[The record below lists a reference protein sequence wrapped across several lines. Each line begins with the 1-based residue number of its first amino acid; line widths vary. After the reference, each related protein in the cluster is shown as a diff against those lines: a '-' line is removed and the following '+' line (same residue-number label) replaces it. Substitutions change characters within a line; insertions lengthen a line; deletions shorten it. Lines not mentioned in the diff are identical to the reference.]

1 MSWFGGNI
9 AHGSMVPMN
18 DDCNMAAF
26 SDWLVKVSRAVRW
39 LTTIRP
45 IRSPGWATAILLS
58 LPCACGPVPSSA
70 PTASD
75 GRYFARISI
84 DLEARHLLLTDC
96 GKSTSVFDDCD
107 LLSLDLMNGRLSRYV
122 LGEERLLEGSYS
134 SHGDEIMVVATSAAQ
149 GSAPSDAAE
158 DSRIGMMHPDGSGWR
173 LLNEPL
179 GGISGPVVSPDGKR
193 VAYWRGVPRP
203 PGSKTFA
210 ADHNVYEY
218 DMTSGQETLFAGPFD
233 FFEKTGIIYLSADR
247 LLLGAYGPRQYAE
260 DMTKYDQAN
269 SRSAVYVIERGATT
283 LPRPVLRDVTGAE
296 FPNKDAAD
304 NTYFVGERPGIAFF
318 RRSPDGAV
326 TQWTA
331 LAANIGNGIRDVA
344 VASNGKAVA
353 YLFDP
358 ASDPFH
364 VDRSKSP
371 QVGMLDTG
379 TGAWRTVEVPPTATA
394 SKITV
399 QQ

>member
-1 MSWFGGNI
+1 MT
-9 AHGSMVPMN
+9 
-18 DDCNMAAF
+18 AF
-26 SDWLVKVSRAVRW
+26 STGLVKVRRAVRW
-39 LTTIRP
+39 FTTIRP
-45 IRSPGWATAILLS
+45 IRLPGWVAAALLS
-58 LPCACGPVPSSA
+58 LLCACGPVPPSA

-75 GRYFARISI
+75 GRYLARISI
-84 DLEARHLLLTDC
+84 DPEARHLLLTDC
-96 GKSTSVFDDCD
+96 ESSAPIFNGCD

-122 LGEERLLEGSYS
+122 LGKERLLEGSYS
-134 SHGDEIMVVATSAAQ
+134 SHGDEIMVVVSAGAR
-149 GSAPSDAAE
+149 GSPSSEAGE
-158 DSRIGMMHPDGSGWR
+158 ESRIGMMHPDGSGWR
-173 LLNEPL
+173 LLNIPL
-179 GGISGPVVSPDGKR
+179 GGISGPVLSPDRKR
-193 VAYWRGVPRP
+193 VAYWRGVARP

-210 ADHNVYEY
+210 ADHDVYEY
-218 DMTSGQETLFAGPFD
+218 DMTSGRETLFAGPFE
-233 FFEKTGIIYLSADR
+233 FFEKTGIIYLSPDR
-247 LLLGAYGPRQYAE
+247 LLLGAYGPRQFAD
-260 DMTKYDQAN
+260 DMTKYDQTN
-269 SRSAVYVIERGATT
+269 SRSAVYVVERGATT

-296 FPNKDAAD
+296 FPTKDAAD

-318 RRSPDGAV
+318 RRSPGGAV
-326 TQWTA
+326 TQWSA
-331 LAANIGNGIRDVA
+331 LAASVGNGIRDVA

-399 QQ
+399 R